1 MLAGQR
7 GGGSHAQCTRPT
19 ERHSTWNAHEKK
31 RKKEKDNAENVDTHE
46 ISPIQTYTKGPFGYN
61 LLYSKLKTL

>member
-1 MLAGQR
+1 MH
-7 GGGSHAQCTRPT
+7 SAQDPLRETPREMRT
-19 ERHSTWNAHEKK
+19 KK
-31 RKKEKDNAENVDTHE
+31 KKKKNAENVDTHE